1 MSNGPNFIERYNAD
15 FDMKQILFEILCT
28 MRLYV
33 KCLIWYNNFHLYF
46 DSKIKLKIF
55 GEKIKKVVDIKRL

>member
-1 MSNGPNFIERYNAD
+1 MSNGPNFIERYNSY

-28 MRLYV
+28 MHLCV